1 MNKKILLSLL
11 CLVTSISAQEN
22 IVITPENETMEQ
34 SSKNDS
40 SSDIQRST
48 QTAEQQQ
55 SEIETPDIFTPTEEL
70 IEDLSYEFPIDI

>member
-55 SEIETPDIFTPTEEL
+55 SEIETPDTFTPTEEL